1 MDTTTRIVR
10 NAGRGYIR
18 RAVYLDG
25 RHVGYTTSILGGH
38 TGQLADGTLVS
49 PEGDDVCWERLRDA
63 VQAVG
68 QAAQASGPVTR

>member
-1 MDTTTRIVR
+1 MNTTTRVVR
-10 NAGRGYIR
+10 NSGRGYIR

-38 TGQLADGTLVS
+38 TGQLADGTVIE
-49 PEGDDVCWERLRDA
+49 PPGDDVCWSLLRDA
-63 VQAVG
+63 VAAVG